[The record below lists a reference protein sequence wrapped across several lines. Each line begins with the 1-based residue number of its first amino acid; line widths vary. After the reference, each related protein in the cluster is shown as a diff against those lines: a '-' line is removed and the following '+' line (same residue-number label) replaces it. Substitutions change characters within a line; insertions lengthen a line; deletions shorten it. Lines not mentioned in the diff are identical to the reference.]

1 MGHMPHP
8 VPSESYLR
16 EEITALQEEGFDT
29 SEPARRLDSLAG
41 RTEEDARRERAQILA
56 LLADL
61 PRRSDFAY
69 EEPSDL
75 AAIRAARPDGPRRLP
90 GKLGKRFLADRTLG
104 AWLGRAAGCLLGKP
118 CEGWSREKIERALRA
133 LGEWP
138 LSDYWPRVEHLPAG
152 FAFWGAPAAD
162 RDTIFYPRPTDGQL
176 RGNIT
181 RMQRDDDMD
190 YPILG
195 LHILETHGPE
205 FTTADVGRTWLARL
219 PYHCVYTAE
228 RVAYRN
234 LVNELAP
241 PASATHGNPYRE
253 WIGAQ
258 IRADVLGWA
267 CPGNPELAAEFAWR
281 DAALSHTKNGIYG
294 EMFFAALLAAAFV
307 ESDLHKLIQIALSEI
322 PSNCRLREA
331 VLDTVEW
338 CDADSDRQS
347 GSDRESGSD
356 WQATWERIDQKYGHY
371 HGVHTINNAAVVLM
385 GLLHSPL
392 CGSGGDYERA
402 IAISV
407 MGGWDT
413 DCNGATAGSV
423 MGAILG
429 AKALPEKWIAPLHDR
444 ISSIVIGYTDTRL
457 SRLARR
463 TGAVQQQILKR

>member
-1 MGHMPHP
+1 
-8 VPSESYLR
+8 
-16 EEITALQEEGFDT
+16 
-29 SEPARRLDSLAG
+29 
-41 RTEEDARRERAQILA
+41 
-56 LLADL
+56 
-61 PRRSDFAY
+61 
-69 EEPSDL
+69 
-75 AAIRAARPDGPRRLP
+75 
-90 GKLGKRFLADRTLG
+90 
-104 AWLGRAAGCLLGKP
+104 
-118 CEGWSREKIERALRA
+118 
-133 LGEWP
+133 
-138 LSDYWPRVEHLPAG
+138 
-152 FAFWGAPAAD
+152 
-162 RDTIFYPRPTDGQL
+162 
-176 RGNIT
+176 
-181 RMQRDDDMD
+181 
-190 YPILG
+190 
-195 LHILETHGPE
+195 THGPD

-241 PASATHGNPYRE
+241 PASATHANPYRE

-267 CPGNPELAAEFAWR
+267 CPGNPELAAELAWR

-294 EMFFAALLAAAFV
+294 EVFFAALLAAAFV
-307 ESDLHKLIQIALSEI
+307 EPDLHKLIEIGLSEI

-338 CDADSDRQS
+338 CAGD
-347 GSDRESGSD
+347 SD
-356 WQATWERIDQKYGHY
+356 WQATWERINEKYGHY

-385 GLLHSPL
+385 ALLH
-392 CGSGGDYERA
+392 SGGDYERA

-457 SRLARR
+457 SYLARR
-463 TGAVQQQILKR
+463 TTAMQQKILKQ